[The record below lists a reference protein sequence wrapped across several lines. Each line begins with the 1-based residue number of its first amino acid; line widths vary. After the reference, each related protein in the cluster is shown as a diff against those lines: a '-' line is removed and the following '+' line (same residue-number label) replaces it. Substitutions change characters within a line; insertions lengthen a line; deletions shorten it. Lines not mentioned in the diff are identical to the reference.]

1 MPQDHLDPS
10 TELSST
16 ALPLSAQRSR
26 AWRGRPFNTS
36 TPLGKLMKQRQL
48 RVTDVAS
55 MAGMSERKLSDL
67 LAGRKPI
74 KQVDAVYLAR
84 ALDVTVAD
92 VLGTSGPRPVH

>member
-10 TELSST
+10 TELSGA

-36 TPLGKLMKQRQL
+36 TPLGQLMKQRML

-74 KQVDAVYLAR
+74 KQIDAVYLAR
-84 ALDVTVAD
+84 ALDVTVAE
-92 VLGTSGPRPVH
+92 VTGTTAPRPVR